1 MGGTNGRGLSLRRV
15 SSPEA
20 YAEYEQALACETVV
34 PMLGRWGI
42 AIGGAAILDAGCGMG
57 GVTVALAARGA
68 RVLGLEIDSER
79 VEAARRFAEKSGVS
93 AQYVCADAAASSSL
107 DGYRD
112 FDGIVLRDVVEHV
125 ADSGG
130 MLSRLRGSI
139 RGSGWMFVSFPPYYS
154 PYGGHQH
161 HPQSRTKYIP
171 WVQILPGRLYE
182 RWLPDI
188 PEYRAEVR
196 SLNRMTISR
205 FEREVRESGWKVRER
220 EHYVIRPSLGFKH
233 GLPVVR
239 AGLLGRLPGLRE
251 LVVTGSYYLLVPE

>member
-139 RGSGWMFVSFPPYYS
+139 RGSGWMFVSFPRTTLLT
-154 PYGGHQH
+154 GGTSTIRSRG
-161 HPQSRTKYIP
+161 QST
-171 WVQILPGRLYE
+171 
-182 RWLPDI
+182 
-188 PEYRAEVR
+188 
-196 SLNRMTISR
+196 SR
-205 FEREVRESGWKVRER
+205 
-220 EHYVIRPSLGFKH
+220 GFRFF
-233 GLPVVR
+233 R
-239 AGLLGRLPGLRE
+239 AGCTSAGFPIFPSIGPRFARSIG
-251 LVVTGSYYLLVPE
+251 